1 MNKKMM
7 PIYLTSFRIVLV
19 VPVLLLVLYQSYW
32 LAAVLWLIAGLTDAL
47 DGYLS
52 RKWSA
57 QTTAGALLDPVA
69 DKVLTLSILILL
81 CYLQKID
88 PFLVILLASRDIYI
102 TGLRSIAA
110 DKGLILYAKPLAKW
124 KTTLQIVGVFV
135 MLIGFQASDYIETS
149 DYIEKTGYV
158 LLWICVLMSWISAW
172 SYTSD
177 FKKKFKF
184 IEFSS

>member
-1 MNKKMM
+1 MV
-7 PIYLTSFRIVLV
+7 PIYLTSFRIAMVL
-19 VPVLLLVLYQSYW
+19 PVILLILYESYW
-32 LAAVLWLIAGLTDAL
+32 LAASLWLMAGLTDAL

-69 DKVLTLSILILL
+69 DKILTLSILILL
-81 CYLQKID
+81 CYLKKID
-88 PFLVILLASRDIYI
+88 PFLIILLVSRDMYI

-124 KTTLQIVGVFV
+124 KTALQIVGVFL
-135 MLIGFQASDYIETS
+135 MLAGFQTS
-149 DYIEKTGYV
+149 FYVEQAGYG
-158 LLWICVLMSWISAW
+158 LLWVCVLMSWISAW
-172 SYTSD
+172 DYTND
-177 FKKKFKF
+177 FRKKFKF

>member
-1 MNKKMM
+1 MNKKMV
-7 PIYLTSFRIVLV
+7 PIYLTSFRIA
-19 VPVLLLVLYQSYW
+19 LVLPVILLILYESYW
-32 LAAVLWLIAGLTDAL
+32 LAAFLWLMAGLTDAL

-69 DKVLTLSILILL
+69 DKILTLSILILL
-81 CYLQKID
+81 CYLKKID
-88 PFLVILLASRDIYI
+88 PFLVILLVSRDIYI

-124 KTTLQIVGVFV
+124 KTTLQIVGVFL
-135 MLIGFQASDYIETS
+135 MLAGFQTS
-149 DYIEKTGYV
+149 FYVEQAGYG
-158 LLWICVLMSWISAW
+158 LLWVCVLMSWISAW
-172 SYTSD
+172 DYTND
-177 FKKKFKF
+177 FRKKFKF

>member
-1 MNKKMM
+1 MNKKMIPM
-7 PIYLTSFRIVLV
+7 YLTFCRIA
-19 VPVLLLVLYQSYW
+19 LVLPIILLILCELYW
-32 LAAVLWLIAGLTDAL
+32 LAGLLWLIAGLTDAL
-47 DGYLS
+47 DGHLS

-69 DKVLTLSILILL
+69 DKILTLSVLILL

-88 PFLVILLASRDIYI
+88 PFLIIFLISRDIYI

-124 KTTLQIVGVFV
+124 KTTLQIVGVF
-135 MLIGFQASDYIETS
+135 LILVGNQIPFYVEQA
-149 DYIEKTGYV
+149 GYG
-158 LLWICVLMSWISAW
+158 LLWVCVVMSWISAW
-172 SYTSD
+172 DYTND
-177 FKKKFKF
+177 CRKKFKF

>member
-1 MNKKMM
+1 M
-7 PIYLTSFRIVLV
+7 YLTSFRIAMVL
-19 VPVLLLVLYQSYW
+19 PVILLILYDTAVSYW
-32 LAAVLWLIAGLTDAL
+32 LAAILWITAGLSDAL

-69 DKVLTLSILILL
+69 DKIFTLSILILL

-88 PFLVILLASRDIYI
+88 PFLVILLVSRDIYI

-124 KTTLQIVGVFV
+124 KTALQIVGVFL
-135 MLIGFQASDYIETS
+135 MLIGIPTSFYVEQA
-149 DYIEKTGYV
+149 GYG
-158 LLWICVLMSWISAW
+158 LLWVCVLMSWLSALD
-172 SYTSD
+172 YTND
-177 FKKKFKF
+177 FRKKFKF